1 MATATRRAKD
11 HRFRAPPPTPVA
23 TGKGSRSAA
32 VDDWVLAEYLDRS
45 LKVPD
50 LTLPE
55 SRFPTRSPFKDPPEV
70 DLPAILGGEE
80 SAVRRVLAAVVEI
93 GAFRIGGGGKVV
105 AAEDVRAAIE
115 AGGGVFGVP
124 GELGRWLG
132 RRGGIGEEFY
142 LMRPMS
148 SEDDKVLEKA
158 LRETYR
164 TFREKM
170 ENVAVKMEMV
180 AESISKVLSE
190 HLKNQR
196 CSMEIASN
204 PSILCLRKYGCN
216 DIQANQ
222 SENSHAKSLHSHA
235 LSLHISDDNHKFWIR
250 SPGGSAC
257 FELPAGS
264 ILVTIGRKLQEWSNG
279 EFKSATGETLLDLSA
294 DPNPSFSLEFM
305 CTPLVLRHE
314 PYHEIKKV
322 SIVDQLLIML
332 LLFLFCN
339 LWIWI
344 SFKFTN
350 T

>member
-1 MATATRRAKD
+1 MATAARRAKG

-32 VDDWVLAEYLDRS
+32 VDDWVLSEYLDRS
-45 LKVPD
+45 LKVPN

-55 SRFPTRSPFKDPPEV
+55 SCFPMRSPVKDPPEV
-70 DLPAILGGEE
+70 DLPALLGGEE

-93 GAFRIGGGGKVV
+93 GAFRIGGRDKV
-105 AAEDVRAAIE
+105 AAAEEVRAAIE
-115 AGGGVFGVP
+115 AGGAVFGVP
-124 GELGRWLG
+124 GELGRCLG
-132 RRGGIGEEFY
+132 RRDGIGEEFY
-142 LMRPMS
+142 WMRPIS
-148 SEDDKVLEKA
+148 SEDEKVLEEA
-158 LRETYR
+158 LRDTYR

-190 HLKNQR
+190 HFKNQR

-204 PSILCLRKYGCN
+204 PSILCLRKYDYN

-235 LSLHISDDNHKFWIR
+235 LSLHISDDDHKFWIR
-250 SPGGSAC
+250 SPGSSAC

-264 ILVTIGRKLQEWSNG
+264 MLVTTGRKLQEWSNG
-279 EFKSATGETLLDLSA
+279 EFKSATVEKLFDLSD

-305 CTPLVLRHE
+305 CTPLVLCHE

-322 SIVDQLLIML
+322 SIVDQLLIVL
-332 LLFLFCN
+332 LLFFFYN
-339 LWIWI
+339 LWTWI